1 MTAPCRGVGEW
12 GGGCGRWPGRLF
24 CFFLEKTKNVEG
36 AGVARW
42 GRVRLLV
49 VGVSIG
55 WRTVLFFVVFF
66 FHLLRR
72 RAGIVVCTTHR
83 TTLIEN
89 TIKSTQIY
97 P

>member
-66 FHLLRR
+66 F
-72 RAGIVVCTTHR
+72 IFCVVAQVSSSVLHIGQ
-83 TTLIEN
+83 L
-89 TIKSTQIY
+89 S
-97 P
+97 

>member
-1 MTAPCRGVGEW
+1 M
-12 GGGCGRWPGRLF
+12 
-24 CFFLEKTKNVEG
+24 EG

-66 FHLLRR
+66 F
-72 RAGIVVCTTHR
+72 IFCVVAQVSSSVLHIGQ
-83 TTLIEN
+83 L
-89 TIKSTQIY
+89 S
-97 P
+97 